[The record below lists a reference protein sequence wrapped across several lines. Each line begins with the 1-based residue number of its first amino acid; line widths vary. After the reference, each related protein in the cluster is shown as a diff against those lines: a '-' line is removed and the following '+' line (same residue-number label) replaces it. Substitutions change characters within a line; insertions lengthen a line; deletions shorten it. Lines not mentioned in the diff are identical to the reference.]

1 MKDKAGSQERETAKE
16 KPTMKD
22 QMKDQEKVVTEMA
35 DKAMRTCEDALRT
48 GLKLQDEA
56 GRWWSTMFNQ
66 TTAAQD
72 WQKRFTNLTAM
83 ANEVMP
89 VAQERMEEVLEL
101 MEKNTQTGADLMK
114 KAVDAAQT
122 PVIAESQAKW
132 MDFWTSSLGAVRSNA
147 EALTQINTR
156 TIDSWIDF
164 VRRNT
169 EITEIRV
176 PKTP

>member
-1 MKDKAGSQERETAKE
+1 
-16 KPTMKD
+16 
-22 QMKDQEKVVTEMA
+22 
-35 DKAMRTCEDALRT
+35 
-48 GLKLQDEA
+48 
-56 GRWWSTMFNQ
+56 MFNQ
-66 TTAAQD
+66 TAAAQD
-72 WQKRFTNLTAM
+72 WQKRFNNLTAM

-89 VAQERMEEVLEL
+89 VAQERMEEVLDL

-114 KAVDAAQT
+114 KVVDAVQT

-132 MDFWTSSLGAVRSNA
+132 LDFWTCSLGAVRSNA

-169 EITEIRV
+169 EMTEIRV
-176 PKTP
+176 PKTN